1 MRFEDVIGHDSIKT
15 QLKQGITSGRISHA
29 VMFTGITGTGILPM
43 ALAYASELIVHHSEN
58 KEAARNNCDKLIH
71 ADLHLS
77 YPVNTT
83 KQVTKDP
90 KALDFIHSFRE
101 AFLANP
107 YLSVN
112 DWLEHLGIER
122 KSALIN
128 VHEAASINRQLQLK
142 AYEGGY
148 KVMAI
153 WLPERMNQQAANKL
167 LKLLEE
173 PPAKTVFVLACE
185 QPDLLLPT
193 IISRVQIVRL
203 PPLPTNLLAE
213 KIAIH
218 YQLGAEEANSIA
230 TLAEGSYTNAI
241 HTIDA
246 PEGEE
251 TFKNLF
257 QDWMRFLYAKKIYD
271 ILSFTE
277 QISKY
282 SREQQKLF
290 LAYGLHIFRE
300 CLIMNYGTDSLQR
313 LNDSERQF
321 VNKFAPFINSANAM
335 QMVHEFEETVTHID
349 RNANARII
357 FLDLSLRA
365 MKLIRVKPTAA

>member
-1 MRFEDVIGHDSIKT
+1 M
-15 QLKQGITSGRISHA
+15 
-29 VMFTGITGTGILPM
+29 
-43 ALAYASELIVHHSEN
+43 
-58 KEAARNNCDKLIH
+58 
-71 ADLHLS
+71 
-77 YPVNTT
+77 
-83 KQVTKDP
+83 
-90 KALDFIHSFRE
+90 
-101 AFLANP
+101 
-107 YLSVN
+107 
-112 DWLEHLGIER
+112 
-122 KSALIN
+122 
-128 VHEAASINRQLQLK
+128 HEAASINRQLQLK

-203 PPLPTNLLAE
+203 SPLPTDILVN
-213 KIAIH
+213 KIIEN
-218 YQLGAEEANSIA
+218 YQLTEEEANSIA

-251 TFKNLF
+251 TFKNIF
-257 QDWMRFLYAKKIYD
+257 QDWMRFLYSKKIYE

-300 CLIMNYGTDSLQR
+300 CLIMNYGAESLQR

-365 MKLIRVKPTAA
+365 MKLIRVKPTTA

>member
-1 MRFEDVIGHDSIKT
+1 MRFDDVIGHETIKN
-15 QLKQGITSGRISHA
+15 QLKQSISSGRISHA
-29 VMFTGITGTGILPM
+29 TMFTGITGTGILPM
-43 ALAYASELIVHHSEN
+43 ALAYASELIVHHAEN
-58 KEAARNNCDKLIH
+58 KEASRNNCDKLIH

-83 KQVTKDP
+83 KQVSKDP

-101 AFLANP
+101 AFLSNP
-107 YLSVN
+107 YLSIN

-128 VHEAASINRQLQLK
+128 VHEAASINKQLQLK

-148 KVMAI
+148 KVMVM

-173 PPAKTVFVLACE
+173 PPAKTVFVLAAE

-193 IISRVQIVRL
+193 IISRVQIIRM
-203 PPLPTNLLAE
+203 PPLPTELLKQTIISNYE
-213 KIAIH
+213 
-218 YQLGAEEANSIA
+218 LGEEEAASVA
-230 TLAEGSYTNAI
+230 ALAEGSLTNAI
-241 HTIDA
+241 HTIQA

-251 TFKNLF
+251 TFKALF
-257 QDWMRFLYAKKIYD
+257 QDWMRYLYAKKIYD
-271 ILSFTE
+271 ILHFTD

-300 CLIMNYGTDSLQR
+300 CLIMNYAYDSLQK
-313 LNDSERQF
+313 LDASEGQF
-321 VNKFAPFINSANAM
+321 VNKFAPFINSANAI
-335 QMVHEFEETVTHID
+335 QMVHEFEETVLHID
-349 RNANARII
+349 RNANAKIL